1 MLSFRFML
9 PGDSKKL
16 KLSLTKLPMASNEN
30 FHLEKLD
37 VDLAWH
43 QTSSLLQNF
52 TPIVFLLIKP
62 CLTSALRNNLFQDI
76 TSTHK
81 QLHSVCP
88 INIFWLLLFP
98 VLPLLQMLH
107 GRQRYRNCGVSKIF
121 CWVERKGRKETEA
134 WTEGIINFYS
144 YNRRPEVVIRWCLQI
159 YSETMK
165 DKQSDLCKPMRT
177 YISISYN

>member
-1 MLSFRFML
+1 MLSFRFVL

-16 KLSLTKLPMASNEN
+16 KLSLARLPMASNEN

-88 INIFWLLLFP
+88 INIFWLLCFP
-98 VLPLLQMLH
+98 VLLLLQMLH
-107 GRQRYRNCGVSKIF
+107 RSQRYRKCGVSKIF
-121 CWVERKGRKETEA
+121 CWVERKGRRETE
-134 WTEGIINFYS
+134 T
-144 YNRRPEVVIRWCLQI
+144 
-159 YSETMK
+159 
-165 DKQSDLCKPMRT
+165 
-177 YISISYN
+177 

>member
-1 MLSFRFML
+1 
-9 PGDSKKL
+9 
-16 KLSLTKLPMASNEN
+16 MASNEN
-30 FHLEKLD
+30 FHLERLD

-88 INIFWLLLFP
+88 ISIIGSFAIQGCYCSKSCPRARAIKSLECSEAFSPILRTKNIIILQPSQRFWEQCASVFIIRVCL
-98 VLPLLQMLH
+98 
-107 GRQRYRNCGVSKIF
+107 YIYIWIF
-121 CWVERKGRKETEA
+121 LWVIKDSTYKKPEEA
-134 WTEGIINFYS
+134 II
-144 YNRRPEVVIRWCLQI
+144 I
-159 YSETMK
+159 
-165 DKQSDLCKPMRT
+165 
-177 YISISYN
+177 